1 MKTRQM
7 DGSINPSFKR
17 ALLLFL
23 VAIVCNLSL
32 SAQNKVRVSLSGGLN
47 DNDITYK
54 ANNRI
59 NTEYQNEGGNYF
71 KAGVNFKIYKNI
83 SIQTGLTYLNKN
95 YRFKRTGFLSDITS
109 LYETRYFNI
118 PVMVGI
124 QPLANVLKNTKFNFD
139 ILGGVYVGWWN
150 SLDRNSSTRIFSAD
164 GFNVDPE
171 DTIVSISES
180 YNFDTNENHFN
191 RVDYGLQAETRLGYN
206 FYKNLSIFVEYSF
219 MYGLSDNQKNHLR
232 QTSKYYYTTSNYG
245 LGLSYNF

>member
-1 MKTRQM
+1 M

-124 QPLANVLKNTKFNFD
+124 QPLANVFKNTRFNFE
-139 ILGGVYVGWWN
+139 ILGGAYVGWWD
-150 SLDRNSSTRIFSAD
+150 SLDRDSSTIS
-164 GFNVDPE
+164 
-171 DTIVSISES
+171 TSSIGITKVSES

>member
-7 DGSINPSFKR
+7 DGSIIPSFKHV
-17 ALLLFL
+17 LLLFL
-23 VAIVCNLSL
+23 VATVCNLSL

-54 ANNRI
+54 ASNRI
-59 NTEYQNEGGNYF
+59 NTEYQNESGNYF
-71 KAGVNFKIYKNI
+71 KAGVNFKVYKNI

-95 YRFKRTGFLSDITS
+95 YRFRRTESLSSTTT

-124 QPLANVLKNTKFNFD
+124 QPLANVLKNTKFNFE
-139 ILGGVYVGWWN
+139 ILGGTYVGWWN
-150 SLDRNSSTRIFSAD
+150 SLDRDSSARIFAEYGD
-164 GFNVDPE
+164 NVDLE
-171 DTIVSISES
+171 DTVASISES

-206 FYKNLSIFVEYSF
+206 FYKNLSFFVEYSF
-219 MYGLSDNQKNHLR
+219 MYGLSDNQKNQLR